1 MSNSK
6 RIKAL
11 EERAKQISESQNVC
25 NKSDIVDHIADVYKP
40 LHDDIQNYKHQ
51 YYNLPGGRGSCKS
64 SFISLEIVDG
74 IMKDADANAIVFRK
88 FASTLRDSVFSQIAW
103 AIDTLGASHLW
114 KSNVSPMQYV
124 YIPTGQKIIFR
135 GLDKSEKLKSIK
147 LKKGY
152 FKFLWFEEFAELDGQ
167 NSVRSVQQSVIRGST
182 KPIIFRS
189 FNPPMSRTN
198 WANAFVAAPDEKTLT
213 FRTTYLDI
221 PADWL
226 GESFIYEAEHLKET
240 NEKAYKHEYL
250 GEATGTGGAV
260 FPNIIEREITESEI
274 NNFDY
279 IYAGLDFGFSTDP
292 VVFMRLAYDRKTET
306 IYLLNEIYK
315 KHLSNKQTA
324 EAIKEKGFDKTGKI
338 KQCQFFESTLQA
350 EQKQTI
356 ICDCAEPK
364 SIADLRNEGLS
375 AFPCK
380 KYSGSVMYGIKWL
393 QHKHIVIDAKR
404 TPEAHREFTLYEY
417 MQTKDGEFLTD
428 VPDKNNH
435 TIDAVRYGLDRLIN
449 SSKNPA

>member
-1 MSNSK
+1 
-6 RIKAL
+6 
-11 EERAKQISESQNVC
+11 
-25 NKSDIVDHIADVYKP
+25 
-40 LHDDIQNYKHQ
+40 
-51 YYNLPGGRGSCKS
+51 
-64 SFISLEIVDG
+64 
-74 IMKDADANAIVFRK
+74 
-88 FASTLRDSVFSQIAW
+88 
-103 AIDTLGASHLW
+103 
-114 KSNVSPMQYV
+114 
-124 YIPTGQKIIFR
+124 
-135 GLDKSEKLKSIK
+135 
-147 LKKGY
+147 
-152 FKFLWFEEFAELDGQ
+152 
-167 NSVRSVQQSVIRGST
+167 
-182 KPIIFRS
+182 
-189 FNPPMSRTN
+189 
-198 WANAFVAAPDEKTLT
+198 
-213 FRTTYLDI
+213 
-221 PADWL
+221 
-226 GESFIYEAEHLKET
+226 
-240 NEKAYKHEYL
+240 
-250 GEATGTGGAV
+250 
-260 FPNIIEREITESEI
+260 
-274 NNFDY
+274 
-279 IYAGLDFGFSTDP
+279 
-292 VVFMRLAYDRKTET
+292 MRLAYDRKTET